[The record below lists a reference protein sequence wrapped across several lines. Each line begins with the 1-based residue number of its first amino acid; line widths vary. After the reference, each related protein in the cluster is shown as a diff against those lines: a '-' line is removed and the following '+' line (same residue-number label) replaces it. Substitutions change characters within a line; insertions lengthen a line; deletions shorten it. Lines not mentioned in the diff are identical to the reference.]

1 MTRWEA
7 IWGEPKLKWSQQRPG
22 GFLQNLLIKAAGI
35 SSWLTSF
42 HYESQVLQ
50 SYFFSFFFLLL
61 APNSR
66 VLKMLGRLFAFHFVP
81 FSGSFCKS
89 VLGSTFLRHIS
100 LPLVIDVSVSLGPC
114 LAMKAT
120 WPLRFK
126 AYCWLGSYPEHR
138 CPTGRYPKLGGKP
151 RQR

>member
-1 MTRWEA
+1 MRGHLRRTKIKMVSTASRW
-7 IWGEPKLKWSQQRPG
+7 ISTKSFNK
-22 GFLQNLLIKAAGI
+22 
-35 SSWLTSF
+35 SSWNFILAHPLSLWVPSTSILF
-42 HYESQVLQ
+42 
-50 SYFFSFFFLLL
+50 FFFLLL

-81 FSGSFCKS
+81 FSGSFCKC
-89 VLGSTFLRHIS
+89 VLGSAFLRHIS
-100 LPLVIDVSVSLGPC
+100 LPLVIDTSVSLGPC

-151 RQR
+151 CQR